1 MRLKRKVRVVVVS
14 ATVVLFLSLWLINRL
29 RHCDE
34 CEELMSVNFTETECI
49 TGTPCTYVNQVAL
62 RVIVITS
69 NRSRSLVRLL
79 ESLDGIEL
87 DGDSGSLDIFV
98 DCDER
103 GLVDPETVKTAYAFH
118 WRRGLVG
125 VHLQTSHAGA
135 NGQWIDAWRPATND
149 TKEIVLIL
157 EDGMSV
163 SKYCYRW
170 IKAVHGRYGDDPDFA
185 GTTLTIGRD
194 GFLNSPGIEPVYMYG
209 GVGTWGFSPKAS
221 VWRGFQDWFH
231 AHSRLSNFRPHVPEA
246 AARTSGNSGDSGTTW
261 EQWFNYYTFKEKL
274 FVVYSNLK
282 SYSVNHSSCFCTKY
296 RVSGLHVPNDDPV
309 TDCKLIKRW
318 DDGYIKFPENITRF
332 DWDGNRIGKY

>member
-1 MRLKRKVRVVVVS
+1 MRLKRKIRAAV
-14 ATVVLFLSLWLINRL
+14 ALTTVVLLLSLWLIIRL
-29 RHCDE
+29 RYCDE
-34 CEELMSVNFTETECI
+34 CEELISVNFTETECV

-69 NRSRSLVRLL
+69 NRSRSLARLL

-103 GLVDPETVKTAYAFH
+103 GLLDPETVKTAYAFN
-118 WRRGLVG
+118 WRKGLVG
-125 VHLQTSHAGA
+125 VHLQTSHAGEY
-135 NGQWIDAWRPATND
+135 GQWIDTWRPASSD

-170 IKAVHGRYGDDPDFA
+170 IKAVHGRYGDEPDFA
-185 GTTLTIGRD
+185 GSTLASERD
-194 GFLNSPGIEPVYMYG
+194 VLLASSGIEPVYMYK

-221 VWRGFQDWFH
+221 VWRDFQDWFH
-231 AHSRLSNFRPHVPEA
+231 AHSQLSNFRPYVPGA
-246 AARTSGNSGDSGTTW
+246 VARRSDKSGDGGTTW

-274 FVVYSNLK
+274 FVVYSNPRNN
-282 SYSVNHSSCFCTKY
+282 SENHSSCFCTKS
-296 RVSGLHVPNDDPV
+296 RESELHIPNDDPV
-309 TDCKLIKRW
+309 AYCKLIERW
-318 DDGYIKFPENITRF
+318 DDGYISFPENITRF